1 MKLLKIFLK
10 QNLTEKQIFLWSKM
24 IGKICHPRKLKGR
37 TEKIY
42 IQGNGQKYYP
52 ECSRLLTHFA
62 AQLLIVIYLI
72 ELSPFRCI
80 IAACSLRG
88 EIFLYL
94 NTTLVVKHKSN
105 AITHARISSKSFK
118 SCKITGSQW
127 SQFEAYFT
135 RFLKL
140 KPK

>member
-1 MKLLKIFLK
+1 MFSVVNPFSCITFDRHLLPKKVELF
-10 QNLTEKQIFLWSKM
+10 
-24 IGKICHPRKLKGR
+24 
-37 TEKIY
+37 
-42 IQGNGQKYYP
+42 
-52 ECSRLLTHFA
+52 FA
-62 AQLLIVIYLI
+62 A
-72 ELSPFRCI
+72 PFRCI

-94 NTTLVVKHKSN
+94 NMTLVAKHKSN

-118 SCKITGSQW
+118 SCKITRSQW

-140 KPK
+140 EPK